1 MNLLFF
7 LLLLLLNHSGRLQPA
22 QSLATPYIGSI
33 DPPYGSDMG
42 GYTVTISGRNLGFL
56 DIDCSVK
63 MGSRMASNI
72 RVTDSWDKMEATVP
86 GCPMCAKVDLSVTCN
101 GVESNKVPFLMTNE
115 CYGPLLG
122 SSQPELPK
130 SFSAREN
137 CTVCMDL
144 IQLTMAA
151 VADTTSYQ
159 GLQSAMQQSCYTP
172 HFKKWLQPGT
182 KCELNLV
189 PACRL
194 MLGTSGDLLL
204 DTMWNLWDDGDN
216 FFFKII

>member
-1 MNLLFF
+1 
-7 LLLLLLNHSGRLQPA
+7 
-22 QSLATPYIGSI
+22 
-33 DPPYGSDMG
+33 
-42 GYTVTISGRNLGFL
+42 
-56 DIDCSVK
+56 
-63 MGSRMASNI
+63 
-72 RVTDSWDKMEATVP
+72 
-86 GCPMCAKVDLSVTCN
+86 
-101 GVESNKVPFLMTNE
+101 
-115 CYGPLLG
+115 
-122 SSQPELPK
+122 
-130 SFSAREN
+130 
-137 CTVCMDL
+137 MDL

-204 DTMWNLWDDGDN
+204 DTMWNLWDDGYWN
-216 FFFKII
+216 GGLPNSVCSNLGKCAPGAIFEK